1 MSRNRG
7 MNAPTKAVK
16 KNSAT
21 KKTGTAP
28 DPILKLIDNANRN
41 LYEFHG
47 ASEEEAAIREKI
59 GEHNCRRSRFS
70 LPSRFDF
77 AHGYSYTAA
86 YQFDDQIKRIAKQ
99 AKENIEES
107 RRLLKKKGISPA
119 AAQGARDSITYW
131 TRDVQERKEAKEWL
145 ENAARRD
152 QVRLNKLWRTTG
164 YGIARRRLLATKTFA
179 TNAVNAVLE
188 AKPTTFEGSVALI
201 KFVADRVLYSAR
213 KGLPLADMDAEICA
227 PLYRAHDLVHLFG
240 HLLPEPSVALAAVRA
255 DLKRREAARREKA
268 A

>member
-1 MSRNRG
+1 MK
-7 MNAPTKAVK
+7 TVK
-16 KNSAT
+16 RNSAT

-28 DPILKLIDNANRN
+28 DPILKLIADANIH
-41 LYEFHG
+41 LHEFIQ

-59 GEHNCRRSRFS
+59 GEHNCQRSRFS

-77 AHGYSYTAA
+77 LRGYSFTVA
-86 YQFDDQIKRIAKQ
+86 YPFFDDQIKLIAKR

-119 AAQGARDSITYW
+119 TAQRARDSIMSW
-131 TRDVQERKEAKEWL
+131 TREVQERKEAKEWL
-145 ENAARRD
+145 ENAVRRD

-164 YGIARRRLLATKTFA
+164 YYNARRRLMAANSAATD
-179 TNAVNAVLE
+179 AVKAVSD

-201 KFVADRVLYSAR
+201 KFVADRALYSAR
-213 KGLPLADMDAEICA
+213 KGLPMTDLDAEICA
-227 PLYRAHDLVHLFG
+227 PLYRAHDLVQMFG
-240 HLLPEPSVALAAVRA
+240 HLLPEPSAALASVRA
-255 DLKRREAARREKA
+255 DLKRRQAARESRKA